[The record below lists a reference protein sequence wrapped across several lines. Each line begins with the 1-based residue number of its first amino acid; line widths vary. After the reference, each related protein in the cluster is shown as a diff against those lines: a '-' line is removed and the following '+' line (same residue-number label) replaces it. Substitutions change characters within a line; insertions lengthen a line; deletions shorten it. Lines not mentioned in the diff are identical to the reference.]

1 MRLESLT
8 PELLRRAI
16 AIYLREAWPD
26 PAGPRPR
33 TTEKDFESAAD
44 LAAMLA
50 RFERPREKQRPAL
63 ERYTLRLGNARYPF
77 MKLVVQEYLV
87 DREYFLSVD
96 THDDL
101 EVGPDSP
108 DWGAWLE
115 IKEHNAALKR
125 RIEAAWAKE
134 GLPTHSDLRRLALDI
149 AGAERE
155 ASKRARLL
163 VVDDESEVCEGVG
176 ALLRSKGYEVECYV
190 DGQSVWERLQH
201 EPLPD
206 LLLLDYAMPRLG
218 GDEVL
223 RRVRGDAR
231 LAHLPVLLA
240 TASSIDL
247 ERVPRASGL
256 LRKPYP
262 REVLFALLGQMLE
275 RRASQTGA

>member
-8 PELLRRAI
+8 PDLLRRAI
-16 AIYLREAWPD
+16 AIYLCEAWPD

-176 ALLRSKGYEVECYV
+176 ALLRSKGYEVECYF
-190 DGQSVWERLQH
+190 DGQSVWDRLQQ

>member
-33 TTEKDFESAAD
+33 TTEKDFDSVVD
-44 LAAMLA
+44 LGAMLA

-108 DWGAWLE
+108 DWNAWQE
-115 IKEHNAALKR
+115 IKDHNLALKR

-155 ASKRARLL
+155 ASKKARLL

-176 ALLRSKGYEVECYV
+176 ALLRSKGYEVECYF
-190 DGQSVWERLQH
+190 DGQTVWDRLQQ

-223 RRVRGDAR
+223 RRVRADAR
-231 LAHLPVLLA
+231 LSHLPVLLA

-275 RRASQTGA
+275 RRARPAGT

>member
-134 GLPTHSDLRRLALDI
+134 GLPTHTDLRRLALDI

-176 ALLRSKGYEVECYV
+176 ALLRSKGYEVECYF
-190 DGQSVWERLQH
+190 DGQSVWDRLQH

>member
-33 TTEKDFESAAD
+33 TTEKDFESVVD
-44 LAAMLA
+44 LGAMLA

-108 DWGAWLE
+108 DWNAWQE
-115 IKEHNAALKR
+115 IKDHNLALKR

-155 ASKRARLL
+155 ASKKARLL

-176 ALLRSKGYEVECYV
+176 ALLRSKGYEVECYF
-190 DGQSVWERLQH
+190 DGQTVWDRLQQ

-223 RRVRGDAR
+223 RRVRADAR
-231 LAHLPVLLA
+231 LSHLPVLLA

-275 RRASQTGA
+275 RRARPAGT

>member
-1 MRLESLT
+1 MRLEALT
-8 PELLRRAI
+8 PNHLRRAI
-16 AIYLREAWPD
+16 ATYVREAWPD
-26 PAGPRPR
+26 PHGPRPR
-33 TTEKDFESAAD
+33 VTEHDFEDAQDIRS
-44 LAAMLA
+44 MLA
-50 RFERPREKQRPAL
+50 RFERPRDKQRPSL
-63 ERYTLRLGNARYPF
+63 DRYTLRLGNARYPF

-101 EVGPDSP
+101 EVQPESP
-108 DWGAWLE
+108 DWAAWKE
-115 IKEHNAALKR
+115 IKEHNLALKR
-125 RIEAAWAKE
+125 RIEEAWAKE
-134 GLPTHSDLRRLALDI
+134 GLPTHCDLRRMAQDLAHT
-149 AGAERE
+149 EKE

-163 VVDDESEVCEGVG
+163 VVDDESDVCEGLG
-176 ALLRSKGYEVECYV
+176 ALLRSRGYEVECFY
-190 DGQSVWERLQH
+190 DGQAVWERLQQ

-223 RRVRGDAR
+223 KRVRSDVR

-275 RRASQTGA
+275 RRPRPAGT

>member
-1 MRLESLT
+1 
-8 PELLRRAI
+8 
-16 AIYLREAWPD
+16 
-26 PAGPRPR
+26 
-33 TTEKDFESAAD
+33 
-44 LAAMLA
+44 
-50 RFERPREKQRPAL
+50 
-63 ERYTLRLGNARYPF
+63 

-108 DWGAWLE
+108 DWGAWQE

-155 ASKRARLL
+155 SSKRARLL

-176 ALLRSKGYEVECYV
+176 ALLRSKGYEVECYF
-190 DGQSVWERLQH
+190 DGQAVWDRLQQ

-223 RRVRGDAR
+223 RRVRADAR
-231 LAHLPVLLA
+231 LSHLPVLLA

-247 ERVPRASGL
+247 ERMPRASGL